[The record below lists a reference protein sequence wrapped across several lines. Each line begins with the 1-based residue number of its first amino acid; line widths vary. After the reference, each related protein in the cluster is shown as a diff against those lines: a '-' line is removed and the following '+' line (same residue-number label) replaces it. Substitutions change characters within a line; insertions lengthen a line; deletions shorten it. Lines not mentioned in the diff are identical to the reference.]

1 MELDYKL
8 FDKVTSTFLVNL
20 MVEDQ
25 RNKGIVLS
33 SFNPN
38 NINHLYAFEVAL
50 ILSNSIQKEFYL
62 DMGIYSYWKFRLK
75 NWSVRKSFKRY
86 NSTTPASKMEL
97 DKILDFMKESLE
109 LKDDTYEQIYKE
121 YYTIGNENRSI
132 YRWKRKK

>member
-1 MELDYKL
+1 MKQDYKL

-25 RNKGIVLS
+25 RNNGIVLS

-50 ILSNSIQKEFYL
+50 ILGNSTNKEFYL
-62 DMGIYSYWKFRLK
+62 DMGIYNYWKFRLK

-86 NSTTPASKMEL
+86 NDTIPVLKMEL
-97 DKILDFMKESLE
+97 DKILDFMKKSLE

-132 YRWKRKK
+132 YRWKHKK